1 MYTDLKL
8 NLLKRVF
15 KFGGTEISKFFKK
28 MTRGR
33 NVKSHRFLNTIS
45 KK

>member
-1 MYTDLKL
+1 MYTDLKF

-28 MTRGR
+28 NDAR
-33 NVKSHRFLNTIS
+33 S
-45 KK
+45 

>member
-1 MYTDLKL
+1 MYTDLKF

-15 KFGGTEISKFFKK
+15 KFGGMEISKFFKK
-28 MTRGR
+28 MTRGH
-33 NVKSHRFLNTIS
+33 NVKSHRFLNAIS